1 MQLTNVPT
9 TAQFPSVLDAFHGDR
24 INRYLPA
31 AGGSEEDAFK
41 LYLWNCTLCE
51 AFYLPLHVAEVVCRN
66 AIHKRLR
73 DRLGDHWHNNGTLNN
88 LLSDSDYDDLSHA
101 TKEETNQHGAGMTC
115 HHLVS
120 ALSFG
125 FWQHLLTKRFNRLL
139 WESGLKL
146 SFPNLPNSMS
156 RQDVHDRIESIRR
169 WRNRIAHHRAI
180 FDKGPSAKFQ
190 ECLQF
195 VRWVSDDVGD
205 WLASGSQVNAAIS
218 VRPL

>member
-1 MQLTNVPT
+1 MQLTNAPSA
-9 TAQFPSVLDAFHGDR
+9 AQFPAVLDAFHDER

-31 AGGSEEDAFK
+31 AGTPEDAFR

-66 AIHKRLR
+66 AIHRRLR
-73 DRLGDHWHNNGTLNN
+73 DRVGDQWFNNGTLNN
-88 LLSDSDYDDLSHA
+88 LLSNSDYDDLTHA
-101 TKEETNQHGAGMTC
+101 IEEETAQHGAAMTC

-139 WESGLKL
+139 WENGLRF
-146 SFPNLPNSMS
+146 SFPNLPLAMG
-156 RQDVHDRIESIRR
+156 RQEVHDRIEALRR

-195 VRWVSDDVGD
+195 VRWVSDDVGE

-218 VRPL
+218 VRPV